1 MGIMEE
7 RTTEVAQAFQHV
19 VRGCDPEATL
29 QFATVL
35 VRVFAIREDSVT
47 LDQVATKEQLAET
60 NNRFDSL
67 EETVNK
73 RFEEL
78 VKFTGQRIEDV
89 IEFANRRFDD
99 VNLRFD
105 DVNKRFEEQTASF
118 NRRFEEQTASFNR
131 RFEDFNRRFEDFNRR
146 FEEQTANF
154 NQRFEEQAANTNRR
168 FEEQLTNTN
177 QRFSDMHRRLTQM
190 MWMVG
195 LLVGSINVFI
205 ILSTFL

>member
-118 NRRFEEQTASFNR
+118 NRRFE
-131 RFEDFNRRFEDFNRR
+131 DFNRRFEDFNRR